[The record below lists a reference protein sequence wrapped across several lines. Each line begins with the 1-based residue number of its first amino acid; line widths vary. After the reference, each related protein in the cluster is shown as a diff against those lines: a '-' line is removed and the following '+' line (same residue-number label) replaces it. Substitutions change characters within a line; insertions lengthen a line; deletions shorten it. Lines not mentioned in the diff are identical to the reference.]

1 MEMHEND
8 PTRMPTLTK
17 EEINKAEYLSVPS
30 EYSDQVID
38 CIVDSYDIDDLTNYV
53 KASLKMEFIKSKRAF
68 RRACHSY
75 EEIWGE
81 GE

>member
-1 MEMHEND
+1 MYEND

-30 EYSDQVID
+30 DYSDQVID

-81 GE
+81 SE

>member
-1 MEMHEND
+1 MYEND

-38 CIVDSYDIDDLTNYV
+38 CIVESYDIDDLTNYV

-81 GE
+81 SE

>member
-1 MEMHEND
+1 MSNL
-8 PTRMPTLTK
+8 MPSLTK
-17 EEINKAEYLSVPS
+17 EEIKTAEYFGVDK
-30 EYSDQVID
+30 EYADAVID
-38 CIVDSYDIDDLTNYV
+38 HIVDSYDIDDLTDYV
-53 KASLKMEFIKSKRAF
+53 RHSLMMEFIKSKRAF